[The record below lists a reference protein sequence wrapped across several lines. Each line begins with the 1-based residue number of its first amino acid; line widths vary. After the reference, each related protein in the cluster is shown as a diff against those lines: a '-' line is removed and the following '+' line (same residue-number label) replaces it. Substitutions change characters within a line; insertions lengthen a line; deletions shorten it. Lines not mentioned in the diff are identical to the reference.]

1 MLGCA
6 ALTMALTTDMT
17 ADRADD
23 DVSSLSVSD
32 MQKSRNVAL
41 DLAQTATLR
50 HPSHTPSKQKHKVIR
65 AQYMDLES
73 S

>member
-1 MLGCA
+1 
-6 ALTMALTTDMT
+6 MALTTDDMT

-32 MQKSRNVAL
+32 MQKSRRNAL
-41 DLAQTATLR
+41 LSVTHA
-50 HPSHTPSKQKHKVIR
+50 KQAEHKVIR